1 MTRVVHCKKDQFD
14 IYIGRPGPFGNP
26 FVIGRDGN
34 RQEVIRKYREWIVNQ
49 PDLMDRIE
57 ELRGKVLG
65 CWCSPEPCHGDVLV
79 ELLTTR
85 KKHKNDE

>member
-1 MTRVVHCKKDQFD
+1 MTRVVHCKDQFD

-26 FVIGRDGN
+26 FVIGRDGD
-34 RQEVIRKYREWIVNQ
+34 RQEAIRKYREWIVNQ
-49 PDLMDRIE
+49 PDLMNRIE

-79 ELLTTR
+79 ELLNSEMR
-85 KKHKNDE
+85 K